1 MKYLVTNHRLSLVL
15 YLGAFSQTFVIA
27 GGVIALACENN
38 PSPACNSTLLAI
50 YLMAPSLVAGML
62 STVFYVGYPF
72 YISNLS
78 NP

>member
-15 YLGAFSQTFVIA
+15 YLGAFSQTFCIA
-27 GGVIALACENN
+27 GGLIALACEK
-38 PSPACNSTLLAI
+38 SPNAVCNSTLLAI
-50 YLMAPSLVAGML
+50 YLMTPSLAGGL
-62 STVFYVGYPF
+62 LATVFYVGYPF